1 MIIQL
6 SKEHCDILKEVGV
19 DNKEEIQKDEKEM
32 HDYKDV
38 IDDDKAEKSS
48 PMSTLVFG
56 TICASVVI
64 LPLLAVALYALCK
77 KEEKIDINPDYGYTE
92 DGAEYVESVIQ
103 DTNMYYADGD
113 EDPEYQNN

>member
-1 MIIQL
+1 
-6 SKEHCDILKEVGV
+6 
-19 DNKEEIQKDEKEM
+19 M